1 MFNPFSLASFI
12 IGHRQTVQNQ
22 TRCRRMW
29 RLIRLFTVC
38 LKNVLLKFEHECKI
52 PANTPKIG
60 NWLVLLIEVDTYIW
74 PLWVKCNF
82 ILNVVQNEL
91 PLVLVSPF
99 HYYKSSVLFHC
110 EDPKISTAK
119 TAIFVLCLAF
129 KNHHVRIIVANIFTR
144 TIRLSLYTKRS
155 DSLSIYTYRIYK
167 Q

>member
-1 MFNPFSLASFI
+1 M
-12 IGHRQTVQNQ
+12 GHRQTVQSQ
-22 TRCRRMW
+22 TRRHRT
-29 RLIRLFTVC
+29 RHLVRFFTVYF
-38 LKNVLLKFEHECKI
+38 KNVLLKFEQKIKI

-60 NWLVLLIEVDTYIW
+60 NGLVLLIEVGKCIR
-74 PLWVKCNF
+74 LKWVKCNF

-91 PLVLVSPF
+91 LLVLVSPF
-99 HYYKSSVLFHC
+99 YYYKSSVPFHC
-110 EDPKISTAK
+110 EDPRISTAK

-155 DSLSIYTYRIYK
+155 DSLSIYTYRVNK